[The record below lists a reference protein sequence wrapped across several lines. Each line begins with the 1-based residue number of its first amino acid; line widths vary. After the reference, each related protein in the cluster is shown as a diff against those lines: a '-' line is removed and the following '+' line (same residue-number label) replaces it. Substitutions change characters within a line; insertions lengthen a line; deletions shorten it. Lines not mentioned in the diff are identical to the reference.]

1 MVGKL
6 AAVREY
12 PPICALATYRPPQ
25 VDELCDTL
33 YKTNRTMVESERMLS
48 EYHDVTYSQSRE
60 MDRVSV

>member
-1 MVGKL
+1 M
-6 AAVREY
+6 
-12 PPICALATYRPPQ
+12 CTSYRPPQ